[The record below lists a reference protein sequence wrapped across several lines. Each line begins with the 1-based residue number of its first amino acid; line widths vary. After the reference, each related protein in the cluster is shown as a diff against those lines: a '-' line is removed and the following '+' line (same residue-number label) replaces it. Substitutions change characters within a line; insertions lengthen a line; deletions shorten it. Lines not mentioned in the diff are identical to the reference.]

1 MSESTVTGRLTEVER
16 LPSSPS
22 GNPRFRLT
30 VGGKEYPTQVNASV
44 SYEVENFRIGREVTL
59 TLSRAG
65 HVTDITEG
73 GPA

>member
-1 MSESTVTGRLTEVER
+1 MSESTVTGRLTSILR

-30 VGGKEYPTQVNASV
+30 VGGRTYPTRVNASV
-44 SYEVENFRIGREVTL
+44 AYEVENFRIGREVTL

-65 HVTDITEG
+65 HVIDITEG